1 MTTAG
6 LGLVIGFALV
16 VAATLWFA
24 TRAVG
29 IAAPRAKLPFLIGA
43 LVWLAILGVLAYRG
57 FFLETT
63 ATPPHLLVA
72 VAPPLVAIVVM
83 FVAGRRFVDA
93 LPLQT
98 LTYLHVVRAGV
109 EFVLFGLAMSKL
121 VPSNMTFAGHNFDI
135 VIGFTAPVLGNLAF
149 LDPTPARKP
158 LLVWNVI
165 AFAFL
170 VHIVVV
176 AVLSAPLPF
185 QQFSFDRPNIAILQ
199 FPFVWLP
206 GFVVPIVLASH
217 LVAFR
222 RLLLTR
228 S

>member
-29 IAAPRAKLPFLIGA
+29 AASPRAKLPFLLGA
-43 LVWLAILGVLAYRG
+43 LAWLAILGVLADRG

-63 ATPPHLLVA
+63 ASPPHLIVA
-72 VAPPLVAIVVM
+72 VGPPLLAILVM
-83 FVAGRRFVDA
+83 FVAGRRFVER

-98 LTYLHVVRAGV
+98 LTYLHLVRAGV
-109 EFVLFGLAMSKL
+109 GFVLFGLAMSKL
-121 VPSNMTFAGHNFDI
+121 VPIDMTFAGHNFDI
-135 VIGFTAPVLGNLAF
+135 AIGFTAPVLGNLAF
-149 LDPTPARKP
+149 LEPTPARKP

-165 AFAFL
+165 ALGFL
-170 VHIVVV
+170 VYVVVV

-185 QQFSFDRPNIAILQ
+185 QQFNFDRPNIAILQ

-222 RLLLTR
+222 RLLPR